1 VAEGTV
7 LVIDDDP
14 VIVKLLEVNFEMEG
28 YQVLTALDGE
38 AGLRRVDQD
47 RPDVV
52 VLDVMMPG
60 LDGLEV
66 ARRLRAQPKTQS
78 LPILILSAKAQGPDV
93 AAGEQVA
100 DGYVT
105 KPFDSLDLLDRVDA
119 LLAAGEESQGADADP
134 G

>member
-1 VAEGTV
+1 VAAGTV

-38 AGLRRVDQD
+38 AGLQRAHQD

-78 LPILILSAKAQGPDV
+78 LPILLLSAKAQAADV
-93 AAGEQVA
+93 EAGEQVA

-119 LLAAGEESQGADADP
+119 LVVSSDTTRDSDSDP